1 LRRMRL
7 LNMKTREKP
16 HSTHTM
22 FILLVIEVKAVH
34 GLLSTA
40 RTNTV
45 PSKSHASYL
54 RPARD
59 IDGISGISVP

>member
-1 LRRMRL
+1 MRRMGL

-22 FILLVIEVKAVH
+22 FILLFIEVKAVH

-54 RPARD
+54 RPTRG
-59 IDGISGISVP
+59 IDGISGVSVP